1 MKTNSMRAPLYKS
14 AAILLVLVLL
24 AYLTSAHGG
33 GVLDSVGRLIVGA
46 FRLVQWA
53 FAMVIG
59 VSVCIAALIGI
70 FLFAVSLYDKEAS
83 ATMTA
88 RTKTAVAELLAP
100 VFAFF
105 GSLRTAPA
113 PRATEASIMPAQAV
127 VDNTAQLKSELQT
140 IVAGEVGKV
149 TASQQALNSQFASLQ
164 AKLQSL
170 EDKTGG
176 FAAAD
181 QIEAIAAEISAS
193 AKTMAGVQEKVTALE
208 NKFSET
214 SQKLQAM
221 TPEKLLG
228 DLPGRLEK
236 LEQRGEDKSFDP
248 QPLVESIEQLQR
260 QVEEIK
266 TVKASPATKTIST
279 GKSKKKA

>member
-1 MKTNSMRAPLYKS
+1 
-14 AAILLVLVLL
+14 
-24 AYLTSAHGG
+24 
-33 GVLDSVGRLIVGA
+33 
-46 FRLVQWA
+46 
-53 FAMVIG
+53 
-59 VSVCIAALIGI
+59 
-70 FLFAVSLYDKEAS
+70 
-83 ATMTA
+83 
-88 RTKTAVAELLAP
+88 
-100 VFAFF
+100 
-105 GSLRTAPA
+105 
-113 PRATEASIMPAQAV
+113 MPAQAV